1 MIEALLPADATWLER
16 FFSGRNALKWEAVVA
31 SSAPPAWLEHVLPWI
46 AAFSGSEGRAP
57 IVLPVFCPGGPSQ
70 WYAMASDESGANA
83 LSQEL
88 TAFVGPSF
96 SDFRGQFL
104 EPDPDDAIEKVLLE
118 RFGRFVFRLEP
129 VSTTDSSRIA
139 DALHMYLGL
148 LRRRPDVPDR
158 TQRPFGKVRA
168 EFDRALLAGNE
179 PDAVRLREELVHS
192 GRVDAEQEKYLDI
205 RMLAGLGRQF
215 QLAHDYR
222 LVKSVIGLSLP
233 TQTIADLVG
242 ALYSTY
248 IADMEDRGDDEAVLS
263 AFRKEIADNFGPLF
277 LERKGVMH
285 PSVLKAF
292 MLYELVQAEPNRE
305 RCQAIVSAYPEDGG
319 RALVERWA
327 GRLSASNVPPRTD
340 LFKSARQALA
350 DEDYGLALQLSFDA
364 FPDSWAYGT
373 LLRCAV
379 EMDDTEVA
387 LRVLA
392 ALDEA
397 PEAERLKW
405 TKRDL
410 ARLQQLR
417 ADTAGVLGE
426 TVDQPPRTIRPEAD
440 WLSWVAYV
448 ESGSHGGHP
457 LQILEDA
464 LPRWSVE
471 VYASDP
477 TACRELAERIG
488 NAGGVAEQAFRD
500 AFAPLV
506 EFFVDRP
513 ERPVRAFAPLYAMLI
528 RIVAWNGMVTANEL
542 ELASAVVQAL
552 VGLAPSREDY
562 VEAVDAYS
570 EILGANSAPGNV
582 DWALN
587 AAEMLALHAS
597 PDKESRL
604 RFFMAVVDM
613 ARSCSHRL
621 GPVQY
626 EILTLLAKD
635 YGCSGLLESF
645 SGEDSAGGDL
655 APSVDFAGLIGIYT
669 LTEQAGQRARQFLRK
684 LFPQARVELN
694 ADYVATDKLKGLAAN
709 ADIFVFAW
717 KSSKHQAYF
726 AAKEARGS
734 RRTLLPLGKG
744 SASILDCVLRE
755 IGTDG

>member
-1 MIEALLPADATWLER
+1 MIDALHPADVAWLEK
-16 FFSGRNALKWEAVVA
+16 FFSGRNALKWETVTARN
-31 SSAPPAWLEHVLPWI
+31 APPAWLEQVLPWI
-46 AAFSGSEGRAP
+46 AAFSGSGGRFP
-57 IVLPVFCPGGPSQ
+57 IVLPVFGSDGPGQ

-83 LSQEL
+83 LSQEI

-104 EPDPDDAIEKVLLE
+104 KPDLDDDIEKALYE
-118 RFGRFVFRLEP
+118 RFGRFVFRLAP
-129 VSTTDSSRIA
+129 VTAGDTAGIA
-139 DALHMYLGL
+139 DALQTYLGL

-179 PDAVRLREELVHS
+179 PDAVRLRGELVDS

-215 QLAHDYR
+215 QLAHDYP
-222 LVKSVIGLSLP
+222 LVKSVLGLSLP
-233 TQTIADLVG
+233 AQTIADLVG

-248 IADMEDRGDDEAVLS
+248 IADIEDCGNDEAVFS
-263 AFRKEIADNFGPLF
+263 AFRNEIANNFGPLF

-285 PSVLKAF
+285 PGVLKAF
-292 MLYELVQAEPNRE
+292 LLYELVQPEPNME
-305 RCQAIVSAYPEDGG
+305 RCKAIVEAYPEDSG
-319 RALVERWA
+319 RALVERWS
-327 GRLSASNVPPRTD
+327 GRLSAMDLPTRSD
-340 LFKSARQALA
+340 LFGSARQALA
-350 DEDYGLALQLSFDA
+350 DEDYGLALRFSFEA
-364 FPDSWAYGT
+364 FPDSWTYGA

-379 EMDDTEVA
+379 EIDDTEIA

-392 ALDEA
+392 AVDEA

-417 ADTAGVLGE
+417 ADTTGHRGGADGHP
-426 TVDQPPRTIRPEAD
+426 TRIIRPEAD

-448 ESGSHGGHP
+448 ESGSHGRHP

-464 LPRWSVE
+464 LPRWSVDS
-471 VYASDP
+471 YASDP
-477 TACRELAERIG
+477 AACVELADRIG
-488 NAGGVAEQAFRD
+488 NAGGAAERAFRD

-513 ERPVRAFAPLYAMLI
+513 ERPVRAFAPIYSMLV
-528 RIVAWNGMVTANEL
+528 RIVAWNGIVTANEL

-552 VGLAPSREDY
+552 VGLAPSREEY
-562 VEAVDAYS
+562 AEALDAYR
-570 EILGANSAPGNV
+570 EILCANSAPGNV

-587 AAEMLALHAS
+587 AAEMLALQAS

-604 RFFMAVVDM
+604 RFFMAVVEM
-613 ARSCSHRL
+613 AHSCSHRL
-621 GPVQY
+621 SHLQY
-626 EILTLLAKD
+626 ELLSLLAQD

-645 SGEDSAGGDL
+645 PCGNGAGEDL
-655 APSVDFAGLIGIYT
+655 AQRANFTGLIGIYT
-669 LTEQAGQRARQFLRK
+669 LTEQAGQRARQLLRK
-684 LFPQARVELN
+684 MFPQARVELN
-694 ADYVATDKLKGLAAN
+694 ADHVATDKLKGLAAN

-734 RRTLLPLGKG
+734 RPTLLPLGKG
-744 SASILDCVLRE
+744 SASILECVLGE
-755 IGTDG
+755 IGVQG